1 MYFTPAIASLIIVFA
16 TGALA
21 APVPQL
27 AGEGAAANSILS
39 DTDNGVGYGTE
50 DALDN
55 TANLI
60 TSLKGGVPALPAR
73 FRARR
78 QLAGEGAAAD
88 SILSDTDNGVGYGTE
103 NALDNT
109 ANLISSTKGSVPAV
123 PARFRARRQ
132 LAGEGA
138 AADSILSDTDNGVGY
153 GTEDALDNT
162 ANLITSI
169 KGGSG
174 TASTGTGAS
183 NPPPPPPP
191 PGRMVRRQGD
201 KISNGVGA
209 VGNALGVGAVT
220 DPIQAAGDNADGS
233 LTSAAAN
240 AGASVGSAEET
251 TLEGVGSAVPKFR
264 RQGDKISNGFGAV
277 GNALGVGAVT
287 DPIQAAGDNADGS
300 LTSAAANAGASVG
313 SAEESTLEGIGSAVP
328 KFRRQGDK
336 ISNGV
341 GAVGNAAGVGAVT
354 DPIAKAGDGLDGT
367 STSAAANIG
376 ADIGSAEEASLEEI
390 GSAVP
395 K

>member
-1 MYFTPAIASLIIVFA
+1 MYFTPAIATAIIVFA

-39 DTDNGVGYGTE
+39 STDNGVGFGIE
-50 DALDN
+50 NALDN

-60 TSLKGGVPALPAR
+60 TSVKGGVPATPAK
-73 FRARR
+73 ARR

-88 SILSDTDNGVGYGTE
+88 SILSDTDNGVGYGIE
-103 NALDNT
+103 DALDNT
-109 ANLISSTKGSVPAV
+109 ANLITSVKGGVPAT
-123 PARFRARRQ
+123 PAKARRQ

-153 GTEDALDNT
+153 GIEDALDNT
-162 ANLITSI
+162 ANLITSV
-169 KGGSG
+169 KGGSTGSTATGGSSG
-174 TASTGTGAS
+174 TA
-183 NPPPPPPP
+183 PPPPP
-191 PGRMVRRQGD
+191 PGRRFRRQGD

-220 DPIQAAGDNADGS
+220 NPVQAAGDSADGS

-240 AGASVGSAEET
+240 AGASIGSAEET
-251 TLEGVGSAVPKFR
+251 
-264 RQGDKISNGFGAV
+264 
-277 GNALGVGAVT
+277 
-287 DPIQAAGDNADGS
+287 
-300 LTSAAANAGASVG
+300 
-313 SAEESTLEGIGSAVP
+313 TLEGIGSAVP

-341 GAVGNAAGVGAVT
+341 GAVGNALGVGAVT
-354 DPIAKAGDGLDGT
+354 NPVQAAGDSADG
-367 STSAAANIG
+367 SLTSAAANAG
-376 ADIGSAEEASLEEI
+376 ASIGSAEETTLEGI

-395 K
+395 KFRRQGDKISNGVGAVGNALGLGAVTNPVQSAGDNLDGSLTSAAANAGASIGSAEETTLEGIGSAVPK

>member
-123 PARFRARRQ
+123 QARFRARRQ

-264 RQGDKISNGFGAV
+264 RQGDKISNGVGAV

>member
-264 RQGDKISNGFGAV
+264 RQGDKISNG
-277 GNALGVGAVT
+277 
-287 DPIQAAGDNADGS
+287 
-300 LTSAAANAGASVG
+300 
-313 SAEESTLEGIGSAVP
+313 
-328 KFRRQGDK
+328 
-336 ISNGV
+336 V

>member
-1 MYFTPAIASLIIVFA
+1 MYFNAKVASAIILFAS
-16 TGALA
+16 GALA

-39 DTDNGVGYGTE
+39 STDNGVGYGIE

-60 TSLKGGVPALPAR
+60 TSVKGGVPAVSK
-73 FRARR
+73 ARR

-88 SILSDTDNGVGYGTE
+88 SILSDTDNGVGYG
-103 NALDNT
+103 
-109 ANLISSTKGSVPAV
+109 I
-123 PARFRARRQ
+123 
-132 LAGEGA
+132 
-138 AADSILSDTDNGVGY
+138 
-153 GTEDALDNT
+153 EDALDNT
-162 ANLITSI
+162 ANLITSV
-169 KGGSG
+169 KGGSTGSTATGGSSG
-174 TASTGTGAS
+174 T
-183 NPPPPPPP
+183 PPPPPAGPKF
-191 PGRMVRRQGD
+191 RRQGD

-220 DPIQAAGDNADGS
+220 NPVQAAGDNADGS

-240 AGASVGSAEET
+240 AGAS
-251 TLEGVGSAVPKFR
+251 
-264 RQGDKISNGFGAV
+264 I
-277 GNALGVGAVT
+277 
-287 DPIQAAGDNADGS
+287 
-300 LTSAAANAGASVG
+300 G

-341 GAVGNAAGVGAVT
+341 GAVGNALGLGAVT
-354 DPIAKAGDGLDGT
+354 NPVQAAGDNADGAL
-367 STSAAANIG
+367 TSAAANAG
-376 ADIGSAEEASLEEI
+376 ASIGSAEESTLEGI

>member
-264 RQGDKISNGFGAV
+264 RQGDKISNGVGAV